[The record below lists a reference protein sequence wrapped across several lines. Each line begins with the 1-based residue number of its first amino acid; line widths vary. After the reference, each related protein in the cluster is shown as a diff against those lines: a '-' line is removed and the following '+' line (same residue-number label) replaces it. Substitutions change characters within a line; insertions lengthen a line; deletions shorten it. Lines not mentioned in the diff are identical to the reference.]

1 MVLAFPLSLALV
13 GGLLYQ
19 QHVMPGRPTP
29 KVVFPQAFLSDQNV
43 THQTKLPE
51 IFPPNHTHTS
61 RQNSYVV
68 SALSRCVE
76 QVGLFNQH
84 EVDMITAELRK
95 RPNLREHW
103 PLVFTHIPKTGGT
116 TVAEALNKELKEKGC
131 GTIRPIKG
139 ILNIKKGKHRCFVL
153 DVRSGWKLFP
163 WGIFSPNEIRNLP
176 PLRTIIAVEG
186 HVPFG
191 VCRFFDANCSYTT
204 ILREPLERYVSHVRW
219 ECFKTHNESLRPF
232 CNSSIAE
239 YTRALMR
246 GDLWFYG
253 VDNHQ
258 TRMLSGD
265 MSENSLGLPCFDSG
279 ACNRLGFRE
288 VGPTQLRI
296 AIRNIA
302 FHYPVLGLLEDLDG
316 FSKRLKQTYGY
327 PIKFIHKNKG
337 IFSGMDLNLTEE
349 TYKDLQNLLAADLS
363 LYRFVKCI
371 LDAEGSRGGEK
382 RTRRGC
388 CADFSEYSNIP
399 RYPPTPASPIQ
410 KQAYCKRGGNM
421 GFNNGIPRK
430 WHYILQTV
438 WSQPFSKINYRC
450 RNLCNLVVQPSNLL
464 IFIKR
469 QPCPHTV
476 EMNNGRRS
484 FCKYPKS
491 SPSSQKNWKA

>member
-1 MVLAFPLSLALV
+1 MVLAFLLSLALV
-13 GGLLYQ
+13 GGFLYQ
-19 QHVMPGRPTP
+19 QHVLPGRPTP
-29 KVVFPQAFLSDQNV
+29 KVVFSQAFLSDQNV
-43 THQTKLPE
+43 THQAKLTE
-51 IFPPNHTHTS
+51 VFPPNHTHITTEQLRS
-61 RQNSYVV
+61 SA
-68 SALSRCVE
+68 SALGQCVE

-84 EVDMITAELRK
+84 EVDVITAELRK

-116 TVAEALNKELKEKGC
+116 TVAEALNKGFREKGC
-131 GTIRPIKG
+131 GTIRPVKG
-139 ILNIKKGKHRCFVL
+139 TLNIKKGKHRCFVL

-327 PIKFIHKNKG
+327 PIKFIHENKG

-349 TYKDLQNLLAADLS
+349 TYKDLQDLLAADLG

-371 LDAEGSRGGEK
+371 LDAEGFRGGEK
-382 RTRRGC
+382 RTRRA
-388 CADFSEYSNIP
+388 ADFH
-399 RYPPTPASPIQ
+399 
-410 KQAYCKRGGNM
+410 QATTMSAHC
-421 GFNNGIPRK
+421 
-430 WHYILQTV
+430 
-438 WSQPFSKINYRC
+438 
-450 RNLCNLVVQPSNLL
+450 
-464 IFIKR
+464 
-469 QPCPHTV
+469 
-476 EMNNGRRS
+476 
-484 FCKYPKS
+484 
-491 SPSSQKNWKA
+491 